1 MEKDFDTWNSQKKA
15 IHKQQAPLFYHQ
27 REIWWCSLGLNV
39 GFEMDGTGERFDR
52 PVLVLKGF
60 NKNTFLG
67 VALTGRKK
75 EGKYYFLLGEI
86 EGRAATVV
94 LSQLRLIDTK
104 RLIRKM
110 STLDQETF
118 TGLQQALQKLLFA

>member
-1 MEKDFDTWNSQKKA
+1 MEKDFDTWNSKKKEV
-15 IHKQQAPLFYHQ
+15 HKQEAPPFYHQ

-75 EGKYYFLLGEI
+75 EGKYYLE
-86 EGRAATVV
+86 R
-94 LSQLRLIDTK
+94 
-104 RLIRKM
+104 
-110 STLDQETF
+110 
-118 TGLQQALQKLLFA
+118 